1 MTARQLAADQARRL
15 VRTGRKGVLATNGSE
30 RDKYAPSWP
39 GSSLV
44 TYATAWG
51 GSPLLLLSTLSH
63 HTQNALRDT
72 RVSLLVDGTDGY
84 INPQQGPRVSV
95 VGYLKPEND
104 IRLHRRFLAKHPRA
118 RLYAGFGDFQFYK
131 LTVEKLHFV
140 GGFARALWISKK
152 NAVLP
157 KTAWQD
163 IAVSEESILNHLNAD
178 HQEAIRL
185 YGNKLLKKRGR
196 HWSLIG
202 VDPEGIDLLCGQ
214 TVHRLSFDSIIT
226 DADQCRK
233 MLVGLAKQ
241 ARDL

>member
-1 MTARQLAADQARRL
+1 MTARQLAADEARSL
-15 VRTGRKGVLATNGSE
+15 VRIGRKGVLTTNGS
-30 RDKYAPSWP
+30 DQDQYAPGWP

-44 TYATAWG
+44 TYATAWE
-51 GSPLLLLSTLSH
+51 GSPLFLLSTLSH
-63 HTQNALRDT
+63 HTQNALRDS

-84 INPQQGPRVSV
+84 VNPQQGPRVSV
-95 VGYLKPEND
+95 VGYLKPED
-104 IRLHRRFLAKHPRA
+104 DTRLHRRFLAKHPRA

-131 LTVEKLHFV
+131 LTVEKLHYV
-140 GGFARALWISKK
+140 GGFARALWIPKK

-157 KTAWQD
+157 KSVWHD
-163 IAVSEESILNHLNAD
+163 IAVSEESILSHMNAD

-185 YGNKLLKKRGR
+185 YATKLLKKRGR
-196 HWSLIG
+196 HWVLIG

-214 TVHRLSFDSIIT
+214 TVHRLPFDLSVT

-233 MLVGLAKQ
+233 MLVRLAKQ